1 MYFKDNPVLRLKRS
15 EIQRISQMHLEMQI
29 TEDYISKSK
38 EFGNKS
44 LTTEVVKDF
53 TGKGIEKKRDYLYN
67 LDQSKKSEP
76 RLKSSS
82 VSDKLKIAIL
92 SSIDKLEDKLL
103 LTAPIAKDGHCPRVM
118 FQIPVK
124 DAVNYGRYDVFLLDT
139 RVVSS
144 ADDKKIVPRTDA
156 KLVNGYGRVHAEIT
170 LSAFSNKSEGS
181 VVANMNSAAPKDA
194 MQPRVKS
201 MRIVGDQVILEVENI
216 PGFMRVQSGRDT
228 SAADSTGVALE
239 TPENS
244 DTVTLIA
251 PKTGDKGFYRVIHN
265 PSK

>member
-1 MYFKDNPVLRLKRS
+1 VEDSAIVFSTKGPDLYSDGTAVLDGESYALVWTKDGVFEGFS
-15 EIQRISQMHLEMQI
+15 A
-29 TEDYISKSK
+29 D
-38 EFGNKS
+38 
-44 LTTEVVKDF
+44 
-53 TGKGIEKKRDYLYN
+53 GK
-67 LDQSKKSEP
+67 
-76 RLKSSS
+76 
-82 VSDKLKIAIL
+82 V
-92 SSIDKLEDKLL
+92 IDEEDKLL

-144 ADDKKIVPRTDA
+144 ADDKKIVPRADA

-239 TPENS
+239 TSENS
-244 DTVTLIA
+244 DTVTLVA

>member
-1 MYFKDNPVLRLKRS
+1 MKNILC
-15 EIQRISQMHLEMQI
+15 I
-29 TEDYISKSK
+29 
-38 EFGNKS
+38 
-44 LTTEVVKDF
+44 LTIV
-53 TGKGIEKKRDYLYN
+53 
-67 LDQSKKSEP
+67 
-76 RLKSSS
+76 SS
-82 VSDKLKIAIL
+82 VALLAGSVEDSAIVFSTKGPDLYSDGTAVLDGESYALVWTKDGVFEGFFADGKV
-92 SSIDKLEDKLL
+92 IDEEDKLL

-139 RVVSS
+139 RIVSS

>member
-1 MYFKDNPVLRLKRS
+1 MKNILC
-15 EIQRISQMHLEMQI
+15 I
-29 TEDYISKSK
+29 
-38 EFGNKS
+38 
-44 LTTEVVKDF
+44 LTIV
-53 TGKGIEKKRDYLYN
+53 
-67 LDQSKKSEP
+67 
-76 RLKSSS
+76 SS
-82 VSDKLKIAIL
+82 VALLAGSVEDSAIVFSTKGPDLYSDGTAVLDGESYALVWTKDGVFEGFSADGKV
-92 SSIDKLEDKLL
+92 IDEEDKLL

-144 ADDKKIVPRTDA
+144 ADDKKIVPRADA

-265 PSK
+265 PGR

>member
-1 MYFKDNPVLRLKRS
+1 MKNILC
-15 EIQRISQMHLEMQI
+15 I
-29 TEDYISKSK
+29 
-38 EFGNKS
+38 
-44 LTTEVVKDF
+44 LTIV
-53 TGKGIEKKRDYLYN
+53 
-67 LDQSKKSEP
+67 
-76 RLKSSS
+76 SS
-82 VSDKLKIAIL
+82 VALLAGSVEDSAIVFSTKGPDLYSDGTAVLDGESYALVWTKDGVFEGFSADGKV
-92 SSIDKLEDKLL
+92 IDEEDKLL

-144 ADDKKIVPRTDA
+144 ADDKKIVPRADA

>member
-1 MYFKDNPVLRLKRS
+1 MKNILC
-15 EIQRISQMHLEMQI
+15 I
-29 TEDYISKSK
+29 
-38 EFGNKS
+38 
-44 LTTEVVKDF
+44 LTIV
-53 TGKGIEKKRDYLYN
+53 
-67 LDQSKKSEP
+67 
-76 RLKSSS
+76 SS
-82 VSDKLKIAIL
+82 VALLAGSVEDSAIVFSTKGPDLYSDGTAVLDGESYALVWTKDGVFEGFSADGKV
-92 SSIDKLEDKLL
+92 IDEEDKLL

-139 RVVSS
+139 RIVSS

-244 DTVTLIA
+244 DTVTLVA

>member
-1 MYFKDNPVLRLKRS
+1 MKNILC
-15 EIQRISQMHLEMQI
+15 I
-29 TEDYISKSK
+29 
-38 EFGNKS
+38 
-44 LTTEVVKDF
+44 LTIV
-53 TGKGIEKKRDYLYN
+53 
-67 LDQSKKSEP
+67 
-76 RLKSSS
+76 SS
-82 VSDKLKIAIL
+82 VALLAGSVEDSAIVFSTKGPDLYSDGTAVLDGESYALVWTKDGVFEGFSADGKV
-92 SSIDKLEDKLL
+92 IDEEDKLL

-239 TPENS
+239 TSENS